1 MELFVFD
8 EIKWF
13 LIVLDYYEFVEVK
26 YNVVIMDDNYVGFV
40 DEGFRLLM
48 DGYGSVRFEY
58 LEIVSV
64 LVNYF
69 CVDVDNG
76 SELEEF

>member
-1 MELFVFD
+1 MEFFVFD

-48 DGYGSVRFEY
+48 DGYCSVRFE
-58 LEIVSV
+58 
-64 LVNYF
+64 
-69 CVDVDNG
+69 
-76 SELEEF
+76 